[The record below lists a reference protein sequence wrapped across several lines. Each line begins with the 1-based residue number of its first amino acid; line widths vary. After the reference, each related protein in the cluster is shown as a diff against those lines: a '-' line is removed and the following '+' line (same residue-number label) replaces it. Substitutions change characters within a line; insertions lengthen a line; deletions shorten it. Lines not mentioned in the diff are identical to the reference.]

1 MDEAV
6 TAGMQAGVDMFLVCH
21 TEALQTQA
29 LAAMVRAVREGDVS
43 EEQLRAAAARVDR
56 LMRTYV
62 APPPPRSTTLQIIG
76 SKENRDLIA
85 NLLRSGLR

>member
-56 LMRTYV
+56 L
-62 APPPPRSTTLQIIG
+62 
-76 SKENRDLIA
+76 
-85 NLLRSGLR
+85 